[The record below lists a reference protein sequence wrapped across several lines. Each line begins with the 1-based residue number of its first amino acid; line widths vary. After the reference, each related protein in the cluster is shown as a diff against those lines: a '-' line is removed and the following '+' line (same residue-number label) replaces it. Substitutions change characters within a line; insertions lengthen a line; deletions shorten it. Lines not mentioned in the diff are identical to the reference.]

1 MLVNDKVGLVLSG
14 GGFRGLAQLGVIKYM
29 RELGLDVD
37 LISGT
42 SAGAIFGSLI
52 ANGYEP
58 DEILEFCK
66 KEKFFSY
73 SNISIKNGGFF
84 SSDILERLIK
94 KYIPHD
100 DFDALQMPFYATA
113 TDLTN
118 GRALTFDQ
126 GSLSFAIKASS
137 CFPLV
142 FQPVPYGDV
151 YLCDGGL
158 MDNFPIGPLKS
169 SCRYFIGVNVNPINV
184 KEGKFG
190 YKDLISRI
198 IRIATSS
205 MKNFDTSACDIY
217 IEPDNINNFTTFDT
231 HKLDE
236 IFQLGYVC
244 AQKFELD
251 FKKIMADKQTIV
263 IIPPQPNK

>member
-29 RELGLDVD
+29 RELGLDID

-42 SAGAIFGSLI
+42 SAGAIFGSLV

-58 DEILEFCK
+58 EEILGFCK

-84 SSDILERLIK
+84 SADILEKLIK

-100 DFDALQMPFYATA
+100 DFDALQLPFYATA

-126 GSLSFAIKASS
+126 GSISFAVKASS

-142 FQPVPYGDV
+142 FQPVEYGDV

-169 SCRYFIGVNVNPINV
+169 SCRYFIGVNVNPINIS
-184 KEGKFG
+184 EGKFG
-190 YKDLISRI
+190 YKGLISRI
-198 IRIATSS
+198 IRIATSTL
-205 MKNFDTSACDIY
+205 NHEDTSACNIY
-217 IEPDNINNFTTFDT
+217 IEPNNINQFTTFDVQR
-231 HKLDE
+231 LDE
-236 IFQLGYVC
+236 IFQLGYAC
-244 AQKFELD
+244 AQKFEAD
-251 FKKIMADKQTIV
+251 FKAIMLDKKNVVIV
-263 IIPPQPNK
+263 PPHPN